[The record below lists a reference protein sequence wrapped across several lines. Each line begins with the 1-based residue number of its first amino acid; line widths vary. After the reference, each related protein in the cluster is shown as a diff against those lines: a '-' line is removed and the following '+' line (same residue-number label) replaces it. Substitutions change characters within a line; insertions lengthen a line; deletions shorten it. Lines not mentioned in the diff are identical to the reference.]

1 VPFTIDLDTERIE
14 MNTLAGDD
22 TIAVKPGLAGR
33 LGVLADGGSGNDRIE
48 ARNASADSIEG
59 GSGADS
65 AVVDLADTTA
75 NVETI
80 DRPARS
86 RAHIARKVR
95 VALHNGRLV
104 VSVWVSCPAG
114 AESPCTG
121 VVRLS
126 TAKAV
131 RFSGIKVRLDL
142 GSRKFRVDPGETVKV
157 KVKLPAKAGSL
168 ARHGKLVLRAV
179 AASKENGAVK
189 ENARNLTLRIPRG

>member
-1 VPFTIDLDTERIE
+1 
-14 MNTLAGDD
+14 M
-22 TIAVKPGLAGR
+22 
-33 LGVLADGGSGNDRIE
+33 ADPR
-48 ARNASADSIEG
+48 
-59 GSGADS
+59 
-65 AVVDLADTTA
+65 VDVE
-75 NVETI
+75 NV

-104 VSVWVSCPAG
+104 VSVWVSCPAA

-131 RFSGIKVRLDL
+131 RFGGIKVRLDL

-168 ARHGKLVLRAV
+168 ARHGKLALRAV

-189 ENARNLTLRIPRG
+189 ENARNLTARIPRG